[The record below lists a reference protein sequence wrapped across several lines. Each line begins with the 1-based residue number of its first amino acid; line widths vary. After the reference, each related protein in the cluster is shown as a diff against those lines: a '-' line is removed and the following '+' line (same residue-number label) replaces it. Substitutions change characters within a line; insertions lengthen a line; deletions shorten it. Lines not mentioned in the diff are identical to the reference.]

1 MSEIKKLTCIE
12 CPVGCDISVE
22 LDGETV
28 VSVSGN
34 GCPRG
39 DMYARNEVVCPRR
52 VITTTVRTQSGRVV
66 PVKTDKPVKKSEI
79 FAVMAKI
86 NSLVIPDDI
95 KEKQVVSA
103 NITEDINLIATDF

>member
-22 LDGETV
+22 LDGKTV

-79 FAVMAKI
+79 FAVMDKI
-86 NSLVIPDDI
+86 NSLVIPDGI
-95 KEKQVVSA
+95 KEKQVVA
-103 NITEDINLIATDF
+103 ENITEDINLVVTDF

>member
-28 VSVSGN
+28 VRVSGN

-52 VITTTVRTQSGRVV
+52 VITTTVRTQSGRVI

-79 FAVMAKI
+79 FAVMDKI

-103 NITEDINLIATDF
+103 NITKDINLIATDF